1 LRARVERH
9 AACVAAPDEAVI
21 LQRLTDKAVA
31 YLRAQGGEE
40 AVIAVTDAACADKRW
55 VDLIV
60 VEVK

>member
-9 AACVAAPDEAVI
+9 AACIAAPDEAAT

-31 YLRAQGGEE
+31 YLRTQGGEE
-40 AVIAVTDAACADKRW
+40 AVIEVTDAACADRRW